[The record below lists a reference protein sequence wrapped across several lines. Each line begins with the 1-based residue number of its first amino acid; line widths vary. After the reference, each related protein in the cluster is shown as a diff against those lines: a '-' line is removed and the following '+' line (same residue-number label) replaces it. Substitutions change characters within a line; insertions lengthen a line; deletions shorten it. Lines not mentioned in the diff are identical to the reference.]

1 MKVAVLIPCF
11 NEEQT
16 IAAVIRD
23 FRKELPAADIYV
35 YDNNST
41 DKTAAIAAECGATV
55 RRESRRGKGNVIRS
69 MFREIDAD
77 IYVMVDGDNTYPASS
92 VHELIKP
99 VIEGQAD
106 MVTGDRLSNQ
116 TYNRENKRRFHA
128 FGNNLVKLFINR
140 LFRSKLNDIMTGYRA
155 FNRFFI
161 KTIPVLSLGFEIET
175 EITLH
180 ALDKRFRIREIPIV
194 YRDRP
199 PGSFSKL
206 NTIRDGLRVVRTI
219 LWIFKDYRPLVFFG
233 WWAAVFFLISV
244 LFGTPVIIDLL
255 RGLRAANV
263 LIAGLAIA
271 SGLLSVIIFAI
282 GVILDTVVKLHRLD
296 YELTLIAYCSQN
308 ENN

>member
-1 MKVAVLIPCF
+1 MRVAVLIPCF

-16 IAAVIRD
+16 ISSVIRD
-23 FRKELPAADIYV
+23 FKNELPNAEIFV

-41 DKTAAIAAECGATV
+41 DRTAAIAGECGATV
-55 RRESRRGKGNVIRS
+55 RHESRRGKGNVIRS

-77 IYVMVDGDNTYPASS
+77 IYVMVDGDNTYPAFS

-99 VIEGQAD
+99 IIDGQAD
-106 MVTGDRLSNQ
+106 MVVGDRLSNQ
-116 TYNRENKRRFHA
+116 TYNQENKRHFHV
-128 FGNNLVKLFINR
+128 FGNNLVKFFINR

-155 FNRFFI
+155 FNRLFI
-161 KTIPVLSLGFEIET
+161 KTIPVLSPGFEIET

-180 ALDKRFRIREIPIV
+180 ALDKRFRIKEIPII

-206 NTIRDGLRVVRTI
+206 NTIRDGLRIVRTI

-233 WWAAVFFLISV
+233 WWAGVFFFVSV
-244 LFGTPVIIDLL
+244 LFGIPVILNL
-255 RGLRAANV
+255 VHGLSVTSV

-271 SGLLSVIIFAI
+271 SGLLSVIVFSI
-282 GVILDTVVKLHRLD
+282 GLILDTVVKLHRLG
-296 YELTLIAYCSQN
+296 YELMLNAYHSRTD
-308 ENN
+308 